1 MLPQYW
7 QIIALLIAMFLSACS
22 GVNSVQTFD
31 QQQADLLLQQ
41 MGKTRPSQ
49 QMLVIT
55 LPDSTDWKK
64 TNYAQN
70 EVGSFILLVPQQ
82 ENNAH
87 WDESIQ
93 ARLLSMIDEP
103 TATAEKIV
111 QATFNEASKNC
122 ALVTAKI
129 LQENKLFIIYQLNKS
144 QCTKEKAT
152 RETGKIFNGIDGV
165 YSIRYII
172 DNKTI
177 SAHRLKQMSA
187 RIEAAK
193 LVKRSWLKDR

>member
-152 RETGKIFNGIDGV
+152 
-165 YSIRYII
+165 
-172 DNKTI
+172 
-177 SAHRLKQMSA
+177 
-187 RIEAAK
+187 
-193 LVKRSWLKDR
+193 